1 MEQDVASKN
10 EIYDVIIIGGGPA
23 GLTAGIYT
31 SRARV
36 STLLIEKLGIGG
48 QAAITDKIENYPGFI
63 EGISG
68 PELVHNMEQ
77 QAQSFGVKT
86 IFDEVTRV
94 EVSDEDSVKK
104 VFIHDEP
111 EPYQCLSIIVAAG
124 HEQRKLGVPG
134 ETEFTGRGVSYCA
147 TCDGAFF
154 RDRAVAVVGGGD
166 VAVEEALFLTRFV
179 SKVYI
184 VHRRDRLRATKILQE
199 RAAKNDKVALVL
211 DSVLDEIS
219 GEGTVNG
226 VKLRNVNTGETSFLS
241 VDGVFVFIGWNPN
254 FSFLG
259 GLVDKSE
266 AGYIIVDKEMVTST
280 EGIFACG
287 DCCEKNLRQI
297 VGACGDGATAAFS
310 AQHYVE
316 MIKGEAYV

>member
-1 MEQDVASKN
+1 MVQDVLSKE
-10 EIYDVIIIGGGPA
+10 EIHDVIIIGGGPA

-31 SRARV
+31 SRARN

-48 QAAITDKIENYPGFI
+48 QASITDRIENYPGFI

-68 PELVHNMEQ
+68 PELIHNMEE
-77 QAQSFGVKT
+77 QAKSFGVRT
-86 IFDEVTRV
+86 VFEEVTRV
-94 EVSDEDSVKK
+94 EVSDEGTIKK
-104 VFIHDEP
+104 VFVHDDP

-154 RDRAVAVVGGGD
+154 RDVAVAVVGGGD

-199 RAAKNDKVALVL
+199 RAAGNDKIAFIF
-211 DSVLDEIS
+211 DSVLNEVS
-219 GEGTVNG
+219 GQTTVNG
-226 VKLRNVNTGETSFLS
+226 VKVRNVKTEQTEVLA

-254 FSFLG
+254 LSFLG
-259 GLVDKSE
+259 SVVDMSE
-266 AGYIIVDKEMVTST
+266 DGYIIVDKEMMTSR

-287 DCCEKNLRQI
+287 DCCKKKLRQI
-297 VGACGDGATAAFS
+297 VAACGDGATAAFS

>member
-1 MEQDVASKN
+1 MEQDVVSKD

-31 SRARV
+31 SRARI

-48 QAAITDKIENYPGFI
+48 QASITDKIENYPGFI

-68 PELVHNMEQ
+68 PELVHNMEE
-77 QAQSFGVKT
+77 QAQSFGVRT
-86 IFDEVTRV
+86 IFDEVTGV
-94 EVSDEDSVKK
+94 EVSDEGTIKK
-104 VFIHDEP
+104 VFVHDDP

-179 SKVYI
+179 SKAYI

-199 RAAKNDKVALVL
+199 RAAGNDKIAFVF
-211 DSVLDEIS
+211 DSVLDEVS
-219 GEGTVNG
+219 GQTTVNG
-226 VKLRNVNTGETSFLS
+226 VKVRNVKTGQTEVLA

-254 FSFLG
+254 LSFLG
-259 GLVDKSE
+259 TIVDMSE
-266 AGYIIVDKEMVTST
+266 DGYIIVDKEMMTSQ

-287 DCCEKNLRQI
+287 DCCKKKLRQI
-297 VGACGDGATAAFS
+297 VAACGDGATAAFS

>member
-1 MEQDVASKN
+1 MEQDVVSKK

-31 SRARV
+31 SRARI

-48 QAAITDKIENYPGFI
+48 QASITDRIENYPGFI

-68 PELVHNMEQ
+68 PELVHNMEE

-94 EVSDEDSVKK
+94 EVSDEGNIKK
-104 VFIHDEP
+104 VFVHDDP

-199 RAAKNDKVALVL
+199 RSAGNDKIAFVF
-211 DSVLDEIS
+211 DSVLDEVS
-219 GEGTVNG
+219 GQTTVNG
-226 VKLRNVNTGETSFLS
+226 VKVRNVRTGQTEVLA

-254 FSFLG
+254 LSFLG
-259 GLVDKSE
+259 SVVDRSE
-266 AGYIIVDKEMVTST
+266 DGYIIVDKEMMTSR

-287 DCCEKNLRQI
+287 DCCKKKLRQI
-297 VGACGDGATAAFS
+297 VAACGDGATAAFS

>member
-1 MEQDVASKN
+1 MGQDVVSKK

-31 SRARV
+31 SRARI

-48 QAAITDKIENYPGFI
+48 QAFITDRIENYPGFV

-68 PELVHNMEQ
+68 PELVHNMEE

-94 EVSDEDSVKK
+94 EVSAESSIKK
-104 VFIHDEP
+104 VFVHDDP
-111 EPYQCLSIIVAAG
+111 EPYQCLAIIVAAG

-134 ETEFTGRGVSYCA
+134 ETEFAGRGVSYCA

-199 RAAKNDKVALVL
+199 RAAGNDKIQFVF
-211 DSVLDEIS
+211 DSVLDEVS
-219 GEGTVNG
+219 GQTTVNG
-226 VKLRNVNTGETSFLS
+226 VKVRNVKTGQTKVLA

-254 FSFLG
+254 LSFLG
-259 GLVDKSE
+259 TVVDKSE
-266 AGYIIVDKEMVTST
+266 DGYIIVDREMMTSQ

-287 DCCEKNLRQI
+287 DCCKKNLRQI
-297 VGACGDGATAAFS
+297 VAACGDGATAAFS

>member
-1 MEQDVASKN
+1 MEQDVVSKK

-31 SRARV
+31 SRARI

-48 QAAITDKIENYPGFI
+48 QASITDRIENYPGFI

-68 PELVHNMEQ
+68 PELVHNMEE

-94 EVSDEDSVKK
+94 EVSDEGNIKK
-104 VFIHDEP
+104 VFVHDDP

-179 SKVYI
+179 SKAYI

-199 RAAKNDKVALVL
+199 RAAGNDKIAFVF
-211 DSVLDEIS
+211 DSVLDEVS
-219 GEGTVNG
+219 GQTTVNG
-226 VKLRNVNTGETSFLS
+226 VKVRNVRTGQTEVLA

-254 FSFLG
+254 LSFLG
-259 GLVDKSE
+259 TIVDMSE
-266 AGYIIVDKEMVTST
+266 DGYIIVDKEMMTSR

-287 DCCEKNLRQI
+287 DCCKKKLRQI
-297 VGACGDGATAAFS
+297 VAACGDGATAAFS